1 MLKKKYLKFWVHWRV
16 RPMYLKFVFFYTK
29 PLEPTIIYLPIAPI
43 KWLLAFKSSWKV
55 LKAMPNTLGPPVRN
69 TFENEV
75 NQKSSLM
82 DQIRAKTVFKSSG
95 ELLRTTL
102 NKSSKPITF
111 TARFGGQSAYMRN
124 FRKLLRPFKT

>member
-1 MLKKKYLKFWVHWRV
+1 M
-16 RPMYLKFVFFYTK
+16 
-29 PLEPTIIYLPIAPI
+29 
-43 KWLLAFKSSWKV
+43 S
-55 LKAMPNTLGPPVRN
+55 NTLGPPVRN

-75 NQKSSLM
+75 NQKSSLV

-111 TARFGGQSAYMRN
+111 TARLEVKVPTGETLGSC
-124 FRKLLRPFKT
+124 